1 MTPARQPTKRHMVLL
16 GCGKL
21 LNTLSGTDPFSK
33 VLEGWMEEEEELLLL
48 LDILLQHAL
57 LDEEE
62 NEIAAD
68 QQLHEQLLDFEF
80 FDELQLDD
88 AHE

>member
-1 MTPARQPTKRHMVLL
+1 MLIDRELEEELL
-16 GCGKL
+16 LWDEDGE
-21 LNTLSGTDPFSK
+21 
-33 VLEGWMEEEEELLLL
+33 LEEELVDRGMEEEEELLLL

>member
-1 MTPARQPTKRHMVLL
+1 
-16 GCGKL
+16 
-21 LNTLSGTDPFSK
+21 
-33 VLEGWMEEEEELLLL
+33 MEEEEELLLL
-48 LDILLQHAL
+48 LDISLQHAL

>member
-1 MTPARQPTKRHMVLL
+1 MQ
-16 GCGKL
+16 
-21 LNTLSGTDPFSK
+21 
-33 VLEGWMEEEEELLLL
+33 EEEELLLL
-48 LDILLQHAL
+48 LDISLQHAL

-62 NEIAAD
+62 HEIAAD
-68 QQLHEQLLDFEF
+68 QQLHEQLLGFEF

>member
-1 MTPARQPTKRHMVLL
+1 MLIDRELEEELL
-16 GCGKL
+16 LWDEDGE
-21 LNTLSGTDPFSK
+21 
-33 VLEGWMEEEEELLLL
+33 LEEELVDRGMQEEEELLLL
-48 LDILLQHAL
+48 LDISLQHAL

>member
-1 MTPARQPTKRHMVLL
+1 MLIDRELEEELL
-16 GCGKL
+16 LWDEDGE
-21 LNTLSGTDPFSK
+21 
-33 VLEGWMEEEEELLLL
+33 LEEELVDCWMQEEEELLLL
-48 LDILLQHAL
+48 LDISLQHAL

-62 NEIAAD
+62 HEIAAD
-68 QQLHEQLLDFEF
+68 QQLDEQLLDFEF

>member
-1 MTPARQPTKRHMVLL
+1 MLIDRELEEELL
-16 GCGKL
+16 LWDEDGE
-21 LNTLSGTDPFSK
+21 
-33 VLEGWMEEEEELLLL
+33 LEEELVDRGMQEEEELLLL

-62 NEIAAD
+62 HEIAAD
-68 QQLHEQLLDFEF
+68 QQLHEQLLGFEF

>member
-1 MTPARQPTKRHMVLL
+1 MLIDRELEEELL
-16 GCGKL
+16 LWDEDGE
-21 LNTLSGTDPFSK
+21 
-33 VLEGWMEEEEELLLL
+33 LEEELVDRGMQEEEELLLL

>member
-1 MTPARQPTKRHMVLL
+1 MQ
-16 GCGKL
+16 
-21 LNTLSGTDPFSK
+21 
-33 VLEGWMEEEEELLLL
+33 EEEELLLL

-57 LDEEE
+57 LDEQEH
-62 NEIAAD
+62 EIAAD
-68 QQLHEQLLDFEF
+68 QQLDEQLLDFEF